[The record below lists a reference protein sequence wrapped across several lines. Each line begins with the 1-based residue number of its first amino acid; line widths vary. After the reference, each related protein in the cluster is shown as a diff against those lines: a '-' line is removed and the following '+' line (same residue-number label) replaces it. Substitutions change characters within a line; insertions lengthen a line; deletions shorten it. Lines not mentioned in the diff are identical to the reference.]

1 MEFLDDEIETL
12 NEIIQNKKILLKFG
26 AVWCKNCDEVK
37 NCLKEYCEKNNYFLV
52 SIDVDV
58 NPSIMEHYNVEK
70 LPTVIVLDGNPME
83 KIVGAQNIK
92 NKFEIIS
99 IVEDF

>member
-12 NEIIQNKKILLKFG
+12 NEMIQNKKILLKFG

-37 NCLKEYCEKNNYFLV
+37 NCLKEYCEKKNYFLV